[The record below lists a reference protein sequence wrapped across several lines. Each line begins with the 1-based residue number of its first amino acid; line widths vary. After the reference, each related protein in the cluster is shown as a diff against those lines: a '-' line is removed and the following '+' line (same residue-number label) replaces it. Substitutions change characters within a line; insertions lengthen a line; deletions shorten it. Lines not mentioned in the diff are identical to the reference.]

1 MDLAA
6 IHGALSFSFMLYMIL
21 AAGWNLAAAVRPQ
34 ASRAAP
40 KESGTTGAAVDP
52 SGDPNSTPG
61 AGSSSVQ
68 PPAAHV
74 SSSTWGILVIGE
86 LLALLQIVVGL
97 ILAFGG
103 GAPGRSVH
111 WLYGA
116 TAVLTLPGYY
126 AISRGRDD
134 RVASFVY
141 AGLCAFLVFIGYRAG
156 VTGI

>member
-1 MDLAA
+1 MDLSG

-21 AAGWNLAAAVRPQ
+21 AAGWNLAAAMRPR
-34 ASRAAP
+34 SRP
-40 KESGTTGAAVDP
+40 SMLERRPTTGAALPPEDP
-52 SGDPNSTPG
+52 AGVADP
-61 AGSSSVQ
+61 GSSPSPQ
-68 PPAAHV
+68 RESHV
-74 SSSTWGILVIGE
+74 SANTWGILVIGE
-86 LLALLQIVVGL
+86 ILALVQLVIGL
-97 ILAFGG
+97 ALAFGG
-103 GAPGRSVH
+103 AEPGRSVH

-134 RVASFVY
+134 RTASFIY

>member
-1 MDLAA
+1 MDLTG

-21 AAGWNLAAAVRPQ
+21 AAGWILAAAVRPGG
-34 ASRAAP
+34 RP
-40 KESGTTGAAVDP
+40 
-52 SGDPNSTPG
+52 STPESSPTEAMLQPPG
-61 AGSSSVQ
+61 GPAEVADRGS
-68 PPAAHV
+68 PPAAPRGSHV

-86 LLALLQIVVGL
+86 LLALAQVVIGL
-97 ILAFGG
+97 VLSFGG
-103 GAPGRSVH
+103 ASPGRSVH

-134 RVASFVY
+134 RTASFIY